1 MSEQVHDSGP
11 SDPVPALPVP
21 GAMPAA
27 IAAGVGALACFL
39 PWLSVQL
46 GSFSRALDA
55 AFGGFA
61 QGGGIAQGA
70 DFQAFGNMFGGL
82 GAVSVSGIGMWP
94 GKIALVA
101 LAAAAIM
108 HLFEPSRGSEKS
120 RSNLLVGSVIL
131 SAVGCGCAIYVIS
144 QLGGPASVHVGLV
157 VTLLGGVGAV
167 VLSVKRLRA
176 CGAWRQNSFL
186 AG

>member
-1 MSEQVHDSGP
+1 
-11 SDPVPALPVP
+11 
-21 GAMPAA
+21 MPAA

-39 PWLSVQL
+39 PWISGQL

-55 AFGGFA
+55 AFGG
-61 QGGGIAQGA
+61 IAQGA
-70 DFQAFGNMFGGL
+70 EFQAFGNMFGGL
-82 GAVSVSGIGMWP
+82 GAVSVSGIAMWP

-131 SAVGCGCAIYVIS
+131 SAVGCGCAIYVLS